1 MRLLALDYG
10 ADIVYCEELID
21 WKLLRSIRRENEVLG
36 TIDYIDTTDGT
47 VVFRTCQREKTRVVF
62 QIGTCDAERALR
74 VAKMVEHDVAGIDV
88 NMGCPKEFSVKGGM
102 GSALL
107 SEPDKAQ
114 NILRTLVQGVKV
126 PVTCKIR
133 ILPELEDTLKLCKT
147 LASCGIAA
155 IAVHG
160 RTKDERPRH
169 ANHNDVIK
177 AVAHSLDIPVIANA
191 DGNAEMFRMDENVVS
206 DVAYNQIVGILLEPA
221 MKNVGD
227 RYSFVF
233 SERIDVYEK
242 CNEKVWLTFVVCSA
256 YVQVLYDLV
265 VYYVVRN
272 GNIKIGDLSF
282 EEVEKFKYLG
292 ATVTNRN
299 DTREEIKRRI
309 NMANACYYS
318 VEKLLSSSLL
328 SKNLKVRIYKTVIL
342 PVVLIS
348 LHVMYCSGGSKEI
361 ECYKDIAEFCKET
374 GCTSV
379 MLARAAQWN
388 CSIFRPE
395 GMLPLDEV
403 IVAYL
408 RYAVDYDNAPAN
420 TKYCVQNMLRDL
432 QETPRGKKFLEA
444 QTLQQMCALWELGE
458 YCHRKQL
465 ELKACGL
472 QDRYNV
478 TPGLLEPKHKK
489 RKVDD
494 DVTEMRCAFLRSL
507 YTSDVDLPKT
517 RLLSCARSRGLK
529 NPVYTTQQEDKLFR
543 SIVTFDGK
551 KYSSS
556 YWEKNK
562 RRAEQGAALVC
573 LCALGIVDIRTLTH
587 DGNVH

>member
-1 MRLLALDYG
+1 M
-10 ADIVYCEELID
+10 
-21 WKLLRSIRRENEVLG
+21 
-36 TIDYIDTTDGT
+36 
-47 VVFRTCQREKTRVVF
+47 
-62 QIGTCDAERALR
+62 
-74 VAKMVEHDVAGIDV
+74 AGIDV

-107 SEPDKAQ
+107 SDPDKAQ

-177 AVAHSLDIPVIANA
+177 AVAHSLDIPVIAN
-191 DGNAEMFRMDENVVS
+191 
-206 DVAYNQIVGILLEPA
+206 
-221 MKNVGD
+221 
-227 RYSFVF
+227 
-233 SERIDVYEK
+233 
-242 CNEKVWLTFVVCSA
+242 
-256 YVQVLYDLV
+256 
-265 VYYVVRN
+265 
-272 GNIKIGDLSF
+272 
-282 EEVEKFKYLG
+282 
-292 ATVTNRN
+292 
-299 DTREEIKRRI
+299 
-309 NMANACYYS
+309 
-318 VEKLLSSSLL
+318 
-328 SKNLKVRIYKTVIL
+328 
-342 PVVLIS
+342 
-348 LHVMYCSGGSKEI
+348 GGSKEI
-361 ECYKDIAEFCKET
+361 ECYKDIAEFRKET